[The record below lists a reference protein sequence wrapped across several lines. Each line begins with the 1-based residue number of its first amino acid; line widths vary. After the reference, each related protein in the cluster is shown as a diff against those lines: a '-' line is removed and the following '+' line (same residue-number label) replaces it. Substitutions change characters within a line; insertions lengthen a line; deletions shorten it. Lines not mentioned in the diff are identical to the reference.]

1 MTATDSTTNHASAP
15 QGHPAT
21 KAHRATGNAP
31 GRPRKYP
38 EGVKAHLKAVRAEKR
53 AQQAAQAATVASASQ
68 SLAAQTP
75 QTVQNSPRPLPPW
88 LMTLQPYDTSEEV
101 EKLIVEGDFE
111 LADLGTPC
119 AHAKGLMSA
128 LLEHLTHKA
137 AFEATGLKWSYLAIF
152 CAWSDGFDR
161 LYKRVLAKLDEK
173 RVLVLKEA
181 AYERAVKGNERGIYH
196 DGRKIAVEYYP
207 SDKMHELM
215 LRGLDPATFG
225 KVDGEGS
232 QQAVQVNITL

>member
-1 MTATDSTTNHASAP
+1 MTSTNDAASPSSPAKP
-15 QGHPAT
+15 QP
-21 KAHRATGNAP
+21 HRATGKP
-31 GRPRKYP
+31 TGRPRKYP
-38 EGVKAHLKAVRAEKR
+38 EGVKAHLKALNAEKR
-53 AQQAAQAATVASASQ
+53 AQQAAIVAATPKA
-68 SLAAQTP
+68 P
-75 QTVQNSPRPLPPW
+75 TVRPLPPW
-88 LMTLQPYDTSEEV
+88 LMTVQPYDTSEEV

-225 KVDGEGS
+225 KVDGDGS